1 MHHTNSFSILW
12 GPLYGLEA
20 RLPPLNWL
28 VHSAN
33 VPDKDDDYN
42 DKADP
47 PDTLIDGSKDEG
59 QFNTNLSALATVQ
72 LPPVADHVSD
82 DEPFKCG
89 QEPTSILHPSI
100 GSEELCSDEGVEL
113 WGFVD
118 GKCKMFLEGTGCGA
132 KLAGFDSKDEC
143 QRSCKGQDYQAPPM
157 AVCTEATPVSN

>member
-1 MHHTNSFSILW
+1 MGRTQKTHTESKQVKLSTEMIKICVSTLFFCSIAGRHFLIQT
-12 GPLYGLEA
+12 E
-20 RLPPLNWL
+20 
-28 VHSAN
+28 AN

-47 PDTLIDGSKDEG
+47 PDTLIDGSKVE
-59 QFNTNLSALATVQ
+59 
-72 LPPVADHVSD
+72 DHVSD

-89 QEPTSILHPSI
+89 QEPTSILHPSV

-143 QRSCKGQDYQAPPM
+143 QRACKGQDYQAPP
-157 AVCTEATPVSN
+157 